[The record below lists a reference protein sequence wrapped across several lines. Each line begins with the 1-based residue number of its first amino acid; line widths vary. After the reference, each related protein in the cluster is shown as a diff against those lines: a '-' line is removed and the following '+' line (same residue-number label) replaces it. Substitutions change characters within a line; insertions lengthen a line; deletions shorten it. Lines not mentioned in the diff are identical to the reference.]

1 MNNVARY
8 ANLAIKTSIEID
20 MDQEKW
26 TLPCFRSVK
35 KYVIRDKQYIREKY
49 KDFSNIEVLFDD
61 VDKILSVS
69 KFSFLSFLPKKTKY
83 FMPLQ
88 YYQKLFAFPYG
99 V

>member
-1 MNNVARY
+1 MSKKEKEYIKNKARY

-49 KDFSNIEVLFDD
+49 KEFSNIEVLFDD

-69 KFSFLSFLPKKTKY
+69 KFSSFV
-83 FMPLQ
+83 
-88 YYQKLFAFPYG
+88 FPSKQDE
-99 V
+99 VF